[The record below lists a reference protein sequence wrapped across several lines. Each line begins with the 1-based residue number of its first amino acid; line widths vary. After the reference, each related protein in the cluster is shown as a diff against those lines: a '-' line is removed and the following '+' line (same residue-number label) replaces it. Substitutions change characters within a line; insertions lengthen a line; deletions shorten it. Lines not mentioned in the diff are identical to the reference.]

1 MITNGTAPRTTP
13 WVTVLPATLSTAL
26 SGSAVASKIEKA
38 IPSKTAWTNAPST
51 APTAATGGSRV
62 VSHRSEVPSEG
73 GESEDV
79 PEEADGVIKFV
90 VLEDIEN
97 SFADGTT
104 ETDRQRG
111 NPVTREGYQQ
121 VRQKERFQ
129 IDIES
134 KLTERFR
141 DEQTGHKQH
150 RAGHAQQGGHHGR
163 CRRLVW
169 FEFHI
174 RCTAAI

>member
-1 MITNGTAPRTTP
+1 M
-13 WVTVLPATLSTAL
+13 
-26 SGSAVASKIEKA
+26 
-38 IPSKTAWTNAPST
+38 
-51 APTAATGGSRV
+51 
-62 VSHRSEVPSEG
+62 
-73 GESEDV
+73 
-79 PEEADGVIKFV
+79 VIKFV
-90 VLEDIEN
+90 ALKDIEN

-104 ETDRQRG
+104 ETDRQRR

-141 DEQTGHKQH
+141 DEQTGDKQH

-174 RCTAAI
+174 SGSGAGRRAPFLSRERSERQGGEEHPSLFTSTVWQPVFTSWAVSRCTAVPAHVGVGRCRE